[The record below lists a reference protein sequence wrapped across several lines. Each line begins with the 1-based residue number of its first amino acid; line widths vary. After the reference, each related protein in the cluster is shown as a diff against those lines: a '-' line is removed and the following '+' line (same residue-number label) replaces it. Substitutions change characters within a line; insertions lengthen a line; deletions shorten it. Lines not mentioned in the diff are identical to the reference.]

1 MSDNGVFSAAPEPHW
16 VRYAIAWHV
25 FPLGALGTAT
35 LRPEGEPADPSSPAG
50 SSAAEH
56 RLLRLVPW
64 LDHLVRLG
72 ANVLQLGPV
81 LDSMSHGYDTVDYL
95 HVDPRLGTDEDLV
108 TLIGEAHARGVKVML
123 DGVFNHTGIAHPAF
137 ARLAQEGPSCPSAG
151 MYRLTWPG
159 GESAWEPGTAPEYE
173 RFEGQDWLPSLDHAS
188 PQVAE
193 LVAGVME
200 HWCEQG
206 VDGWRL
212 DAAYAVDPGFWRS
225 VLPRVRERFPDVYVY
240 GEVIHGDYAEVVERS
255 GMDAV
260 TQYELRQ
267 AAWHCLADAN
277 FYELDWTLTRHAQM
291 LEHFVPWTFVGNHD
305 TTRIASA
312 LGDRHLLGHAVALL
326 LLLPGTP
333 AVYYGDD
340 EGLEAVKEERL
351 GGDDAIRSALPA
363 SPWGPDSAGAPT
375 RHLHAE
381 LIALRRRLPWLHDA
395 VLERLHVDNRLYSL
409 LLRPREGV
417 GSTDGE
423 ETAGVVLALS
433 LEEHEAWVPTAGR
446 GRVLA
451 GAHGP
456 ASARAEGEGVVLA
469 PRGWAVLA

>member
-1 MSDNGVFSAAPEPHW
+1 MSDDAVPLVPHEPAW
-16 VRYAIAWHV
+16 VRHAIAWHV
-25 FPLGALGTAT
+25 FPLGAVGAQA
-35 LRPEGEPADPSSPAG
+35 LRPEGDPADPSSPAG
-50 SSAAEH
+50 AAAGEH

-95 HVDPRLGTDEDLV
+95 RVDPRLGTEEDLL
-108 TLIGEAHARGVKVML
+108 TLIGQAHARGVKVML

-137 ARLAQEGPSCPSAG
+137 ARLAQEGPSSAG
-151 MYRLTWPG
+151 ARMYRLTWPG
-159 GESAWEPGTAPEYE
+159 GEQAWAPGTAPGYE
-173 RFEGQDWLPSLDHAS
+173 RFEGQDWLPALNHAS
-188 PQVAE
+188 PEVAD

-200 HWCEQG
+200 HWCERG

-212 DAAYAVDPGFWRS
+212 DAAYAVDPVFWRS
-225 VLPRVRERFPDVYVY
+225 VLPRVRAWFPQVYVY
-240 GEVIHGDYAEVVERS
+240 GEVIHGDYAGVVQAS

-267 AAWHCLADAN
+267 AVWHSLADAN
-277 FYELDWTLTRHAQM
+277 LYELDWTLTRHAEM
-291 LEHFVPWTFVGNHD
+291 LERFVPWTFVGNHD

-312 LGDRHLLGHAVALL
+312 VGSRRLLGHALALL

-333 AVYYGDD
+333 AVYYGDE

-351 GGDDAIRSALPA
+351 GGDDAIRPPLPA
-363 SPWGPDSAGAPT
+363 AEWDEHSPGAPT

-395 VLERLHVDNRLYSL
+395 VIERLHLDNRLLSL
-409 LLRPREGV
+409 ALRPREGSCV
-417 GSTDGE
+417 AAQE
-423 ETAGVVLALS
+423 EAGGVVLVLS
-433 LEEHEAWVPTAGR
+433 LEDHEAWLPTGGR

-451 GAHGP
+451 GAHGLDP
-456 ASARAEGEGVVLA
+456 ARPVDGGVVL
-469 PRGWAVLA
+469 PPTGWAVLA

>member
-1 MSDNGVFSAAPEPHW
+1 MSDEAVSPGPREPAW
-16 VRYAIAWHV
+16 VRHAIAWHV
-25 FPLGALGTAT
+25 FPLGAVGAEP
-35 LRPEGEPADPSSPAG
+35 LRPDGDPAGPSSPAG
-50 SSAAEH
+50 AVAAEH

-64 LDHLVRLG
+64 LDHLVGLG

-95 HVDPRLGTDEDLV
+95 RVDPRLGTEEDLV
-108 TLIGEAHARGVKVML
+108 TLIAEAHARGVKVML
-123 DGVFNHTGIAHPAF
+123 DGVFNHTGLAHPAF
-137 ARLAQEGPSCPSAG
+137 ARLAQEGPSCASAG

-159 GESAWEPGTAPEYE
+159 GEEAWVPGTAPGYE
-173 RFEGQDWLPSLDHAS
+173 RFEGQDWLPALNHAS
-188 PQVAE
+188 PEVAG

-200 HWCEQG
+200 HWCERG

-212 DAAYAVDPGFWRS
+212 DAAYAVDPVFWRS
-225 VLPRVRERFPDVYVY
+225 VLPRVRDRFPQVYVY
-240 GEVIHGDYAEVVERS
+240 GEVIHGDYAGVVEAS

-267 AAWHCLADAN
+267 AVWHSLADAN
-277 FYELDWTLTRHAQM
+277 LFELDWTLTRHAEM
-291 LEHFVPWTFVGNHD
+291 LGRFVPWTFVGNHD

-312 LGDRHLLGHAVALL
+312 LGDRRLLGHALALL

-333 AVYYGDD
+333 AVYYGDE

-351 GGDDAIRSALPA
+351 GGDDAIRAPLPPA
-363 SPWGPDSAGAPT
+363 PWGEESPGAPT

-395 VLERLHVDNRLYSL
+395 VLERLHLDNRLLSVA
-409 LLRPREGV
+409 LRPREAGV
-417 GSTDGE
+417 AGE
-423 ETAGVVLALS
+423 GAQAEGVVLALS
-433 LEEHEAWVPTAGR
+433 LEQEPAWLPTGGR

-451 GAHGP
+451 GAHGLEP
-456 ASARAEGEGVVLA
+456 ARPVDDGVAL
-469 PRGWAVLA
+469 PPMGWAVLG